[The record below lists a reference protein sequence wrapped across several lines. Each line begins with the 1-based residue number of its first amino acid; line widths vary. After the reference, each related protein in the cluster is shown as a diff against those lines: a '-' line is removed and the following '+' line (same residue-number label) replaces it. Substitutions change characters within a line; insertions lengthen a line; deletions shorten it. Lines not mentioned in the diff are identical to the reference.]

1 MHVYVRACVQSVGA
15 FKGELHAADPDGKYS
30 VVLCWV
36 LVGSASV
43 YPLTHGSDYADER
56 STAPAPAPAPAA
68 PHRPGGT
75 RIRMARA

>member
-1 MHVYVRACVQSVGA
+1 MRVCVRACACVQSVGA
-15 FKGELHAADPDGKYS
+15 FKGELHAADPEGKYS

-56 STAPAPAPAPAA
+56 STAPAPAPPR
-68 PHRPGGT
+68 HRPGGT